1 MEVGKSKTIGL
12 STFTLKLIAVI
23 SMAMDHTGAVL
34 FPSYIFLRLIGRL
47 AFPIYTFL
55 LVEGFFHTRDVKK
68 YTIRLGIFALISEIP
83 FDLAFYKMPF
93 FSRHQNV
100 FFTLFLGLLVLI
112 LIKKLKNNFIGFFA
126 FLIIAVVAELLH
138 TDYGAF
144 GILLIGIFY
153 GFRKKDILK
162 TVFVTAANIFLAGGA
177 QAFASLS
184 MIPLLFYNGKKGPS
198 LKYVF
203 YGFYP
208 IHLLI
213 LYIIYSL

>member
-1 MEVGKSKTIGL
+1 
-12 STFTLKLIAVI
+12 
-23 SMAMDHTGAVL
+23 MAIDHTGAIL
-34 FPSYIFLRLIGRL
+34 FPSYTFLRIIGRL

-55 LVEGFFHTRDVKK
+55 LVEGFFHTRDIKK
-68 YTIRLGIFALISEIP
+68 YTIRLGVFALISEIP
-83 FDLAFYKMPF
+83 FDLAFYKIPF
-93 FSRHQNV
+93 YLGHQNI
-100 FFTLFLGLLVLI
+100 FFTLLLGMLALM

-162 TVFVTAANIFLAGGA
+162 TVFVTVANIFLAGGA

-184 MIPLLFYNGKKGPS
+184 MIPILFYNGKKGPS